1 MNKALLRTGWVV
13 LLIPVIVPR
22 PSWAQ
27 AVIPA
32 PLNGDMPAVTFQS
45 EGKLTN
51 AVVGTVSASTV
62 LDDNINSST
71 TRPISGMQYDLG
83 TSIAFQQT
91 RRRVTWGLTYSPSV
105 DTYTH
110 TTGRNLFNQFASASL
125 QYDPTNRFS
134 VRLRQDYLVSTNP
147 FQQLGGGQLEPSLGI
162 LNRPNDSIVL
172 PRLRRT
178 ALFSIAALTYRLTR
192 HTTVGAGGS
201 FADQHYSNFGES
213 PSVNGLSNN
222 RSTIGSTFLAHE
234 LSARQTSGIEYR
246 LLNLETPQLK
256 ERTIGHSILY
266 FHQIAVTAHMT
277 FVLFAGPE
285 YLRSHDQLSPQLSV
299 VHTAWLPAAG
309 AIYTINGVR
318 TAFQV
323 NYLRR
328 VSDGGGSLGAVRMNL
343 GSVQLRRQIARRW
356 TADFTFLAAQNDSLN
371 SDIEHLRTVNAGAGL
386 SHEIIPNMSLRLSYE
401 RFNQSGNPSFGNH
414 NRLMLSLAHS
424 FKRPIGR

>member
-1 MNKALLRTGWVV
+1 MNKALFGIGWAAV
-13 LLIPVIVPR
+13 LIAVIVPR
-22 PSWAQ
+22 LFWAQ

-32 PLNGDMPAVTFQS
+32 PLSGDMPAVTFQS
-45 EGKLTN
+45 EGKLKN
-51 AVVGTVSASTV
+51 VMVGTISASTA

-71 TRPISGMQYDLG
+71 TRPTSGMQYDLG

-91 RRRVTWGLTYSPSV
+91 RRRITWGLSYSPSV
-105 DTYTH
+105 DTSTH
-110 TTGRNLFNQFASASL
+110 ITGRNLFNQAASANL
-125 QYDPTNRFS
+125 EYDPTNRLS
-134 VRLRQDYLVSTNP
+134 VRLREDYVVSTNP
-147 FQQLGGGQLEPSLGI
+147 FQQLGGTDLGV

-172 PRLRRT
+172 PRLKRT
-178 ALFSIAALTYRLTR
+178 ALFSMAALTYRVTR

-201 FADQHYSNFGES
+201 FADQRYGNLGGS

-222 RSTIGSTFLAHE
+222 RSTVGSTFLAHE

-246 LLNLETPQLK
+246 LFNLESVQLK

-266 FHQIAVTAHMT
+266 FHQMALTAHMT
-277 FVLFAGPE
+277 FVVFAGPE
-285 YLRSHDQLSPQLSV
+285 YVRSHDQLSPQLSLFR
-299 VHTAWLPAAG
+299 TTWLPAAG
-309 AIYTINGVR
+309 AIYTINGIR

-323 NYLRR
+323 SYVRR

-356 TADFTFLAAQNDSLN
+356 TADFTILVAQNDTLN
-371 SDIEHLRTVNAGAGL
+371 TDIEHLRTVNAGAGL

-401 RFNQSGNPSFGNH
+401 RLNQFGNPSFGNH

-424 FKRPIGR
+424 FKKPIGR